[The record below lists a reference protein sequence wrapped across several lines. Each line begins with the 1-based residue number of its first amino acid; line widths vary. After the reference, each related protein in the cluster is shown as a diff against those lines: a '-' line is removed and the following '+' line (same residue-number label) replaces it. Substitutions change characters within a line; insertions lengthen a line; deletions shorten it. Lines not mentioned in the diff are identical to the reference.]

1 MYEGP
6 LHGIR
11 VLDLTTFLSGP
22 YATQMLADL
31 GAEIIKIEPPGGDS
45 SREIPPHFV
54 GDTSAYFLSVNR
66 NKKSVCLDL
75 KSSRARQILIDLA
88 ARCDLLI
95 ENFRPGVLTR
105 LGLGPD
111 QLRAGNPA
119 LVICSISGFGQDGP
133 AAQRPAY
140 DVVVQALSG
149 GMSMTGELNG
159 EPVRAG
165 VPIGD
170 LCAGL
175 SAGVGSLAALLEAR
189 KTGRGR
195 NVDVSMLD
203 VQISMLSY
211 QAAYYLLSGEVPGPQ
226 GRDHVSIPTYHS
238 FQCND
243 KRWLVIAA
251 NTERMWQE
259 LCTVLGLSDLPKDPR
274 FASAKARLAN
284 KHALWDLLGEALLKR
299 TAAEWANALEVVG
312 VPAAALNDVGEALND
327 PQVRYREMVQ
337 NVTAPGGDPLALLG
351 GPIRVDGVRAA
362 LTYPPALGQHNDE
375 VLSTL
380 LGLSAAEIAKLA
392 NDRVVLSR
400 PTTSHSTGRGKEVF

>member
-31 GAEIIKIEPPGGDS
+31 GAEIIKIEAPTGDS

-54 GDTSAYFLSVNR
+54 DDTSAYFLSVNR

-95 ENFRPGVLTR
+95 ENFRPGVLER
-105 LGLGPD
+105 LGIGAD

-133 AAQRPAY
+133 GAQRPAY

-189 KTGRGR
+189 QTGRGR

-211 QAAYYLLSGEVPGPQ
+211 QAVYYLLSGEVPGPQ

-238 FQCND
+238 FQCGD

-251 NTERMWQE
+251 NTERMWRE
-259 LCTVLGLSDLPKDPR
+259 LCEVLGLPGLPNDSR
-274 FASAKARLAN
+274 FSNAKSRLVN
-284 KHALWDLLGEALLKR
+284 KQALWDLLGEALLKR
-299 TAAEWANALEVVG
+299 TAAEWTHALETVG
-312 VPAAALNDVGEALND
+312 VPAAAVNDVGEALND

-337 NVTAPGGDPLALLG
+337 NVAAPGRNALALVG
-351 GPIRVDGVRAA
+351 SPIRVDGVRAA
-362 LTYPPALGQHNDE
+362 FQYPPALGQHNDE
-375 VLSTL
+375 VLRAL
-380 LGLSAAEIAKLA
+380 LGLSTAEIAELA
-392 NDRVVLSR
+392 NDGIAPRRSSS
-400 PTTSHSTGRGKEVF
+400 PGE